1 MTSAVQDHFALFELP
16 RRFSI
21 DGNELERRYREL
33 QSRVH
38 PDKHAHLGDSERLL
52 AMQSATNANAAFQ
65 TLKNPLQRAVYLLHI
80 AGHDVA
86 VGNNAV
92 MPAEFL
98 IEQMELREAVADARS
113 AREESALVRLR
124 ADLKSR
130 MTAQYAS
137 LGSMLDQ
144 QKDYAAAA
152 DMARRLMFQEKLLQE
167 IDDAQE
173 AIEA

>member
-1 MTSAVQDHFALFELP
+1 MPGAVQDHFALFELP
-16 RRFSI
+16 RRFAI

-33 QSRVH
+33 QSKVH
-38 PDKHAHLGDSERLL
+38 PDKHAHLGDGERRR
-52 AMQSATNANAAFQ
+52 AMQLATNANAAFQ
-65 TLKNPLQRAVYLLHI
+65 TLKNPLQRAVYLLHL
-80 AGHDVA
+80 AGQDVA
-86 VGNNAV
+86 VGNNTA
-92 MPAEFL
+92 MPSGFL
-98 IEQMELREAVADARS
+98 IEQMELREAVADARA
-113 AREESALVRLR
+113 AREETALEELR

-137 LGSMLDQ
+137 LGSMLDEH
-144 QKDYAAAA
+144 KDYVAAA